1 MVTEIFIDKANLVLQ
16 AAANHPYLAV
26 LVYLAGMAISRVWH
40 SARFAG
46 CWYQLTGGLL
56 GRMLVDVASV
66 FAWPMKLII
75 AYMALFWRM
84 PPGPPPPEVD
94 QPKDLATEDARVVKE
109 VTDAD
114 AQLQQHSV
122 ENAALIEEITKL
134 KERAN
139 LKEAQTE
146 QHSAENARL
155 TEEVASLQMKLRN
168 YEKTVR
174 LMTSFKTKV
183 ASVPQSRLLRPGN
196 YKSIPKANQ
205 YGIYHVSEGKVLQ
218 PPDDAAKKQLSLSKI
233 VTVAD
238 TTPVIA
244 PPVISNNAPVN
255 IAPFLSYSSI
265 LIVADTAPI
274 IATPVLSCTG
284 IFTVTDDAPVNVAP
298 RLSFTNVFT
307 VTDNAPTNVVAIP
320 SPTRVLPFTDNAP
333 IATIEPA
340 IPASGVVSIDE
351 NSARK
356 DELNDNVHEEAQDEG
371 ETEKEE
377 NQVTKSD
384 EKNEVEKEQEHED
397 ENKTDGEDERDQ
409 DAKKDDDGD
418 DDDKDD
424 HHDLGGGGAIL
435 MLPDHSLSA
444 SSIPAPPE
452 QPTAPDTN
460 VLEQVHTPSTELPVP
475 ALPTLALKSP
485 ATHKRRL
492 SDPEEPQ
499 RSGHGPASRPI
510 PTESSIL
517 PSISSSATVAS
528 ALVTAQLP
536 TFGNEPGSSA
546 TIAPNAQVDDN
557 EAMEVVE
564 TQPGDKTEGSEK
576 DNGYLMDGVVGEP
589 TVTVERAAET
599 HDGSMDGVIQQAPPV
614 AIVGINNVHGDAM
627 EVIEVETNQDARN
640 MMEGVTQFETTTRED
655 QEMADDIGSTQ
666 GFNMH
671 QYTDRDMHDNFSSVT
686 PAVEIVDTDMQNDP
700 FFTYTPRQPATQ
712 VAIDREIEMDI
723 LEDLR
728 PELPATPGEFGPIDE
743 IFDET
748 LVEAGPS
755 SPPLILSPTIPDEFY
770 AHPPPMPLRVPSPDP
785 LDDLYSLPPSTP
797 PRSPS
802 PGLLDDIYSPPPPS
816 PRRSALPSPPVAPV
830 HEQNNQTQT
839 PTGTESVAEP
849 ADRVSEETTKKHEQ
863 TRTGTRTEA
872 STRPR
877 ATQQHSY
884 TLTLP
889 LQTSASRHSPITP
902 MTPTPNPQSAAGGS
916 SSVSPRRII
925 RKGPRPDPL
934 RPLRTTKPS
943 SQTQKSKD
951 TGCAKLGPD
960 GRVFRSPAA
969 RTPEDPKTPTSV
981 KVLAPKRNG
990 SAADPKEAS
999 PDAPRISIFSISD
1012 PMPAPASTPRQPSQ
1026 ATSCSSNRAQAKE
1039 KRNQE
1044 EAVQTGDTPVPS
1056 WFSQHRQIL
1065 LLPRSNRAHRSAE
1078 DIAAHQQSMYTTR
1091 RELEQ
1096 EVEASESQEANGG
1109 EDGHRDRIVRVVERA
1124 EQNQS
1129 ESVFTY
1135 GGHATREERLAVLR
1149 LLIDILRRRNQDT
1162 GAARKFRSW
1171 GGEKRL
1177 KLLSKERW
1185 QDLPGAPE
1193 DQKTFLT
1200 REQVNDLL
1208 GRWMRYLLEGLVQQ
1222 GIVYTDEMEGILREW
1237 MRMVEEERR
1246 SQRQ

>member
-1 MVTEIFIDKANLVLQ
+1 MATEVFIDKANLVLQ
-16 AAANHPYLAV
+16 TAANHPFLAV
-26 LVYLAGMAISRVWH
+26 LVYLASMAISRVWH
-40 SARFAG
+40 SARFAE

-66 FAWPMKLII
+66 VAWPLKLII

-84 PPGPPPPEVD
+84 LISFGYEMPTDSAQCQPPGPPPPEVD
-94 QPKDLATEDARVVKE
+94 QPRDLATEDARLVKE

-134 KERAN
+134 KERDN

-155 TEEVASLQMKLRN
+155 TEEVASLKEKLRK
-168 YEKTVR
+168 YEKTER
-174 LMTSFKTKV
+174 SIASFQTKV
-183 ASVPQSRLLRPGN
+183 AKVPEPRLIRRLN
-196 YKSIPKANQ
+196 YNMIPKNRQ
-205 YGIYHVSEGKVLQ
+205 YGIFHVSEGRVLQ
-218 PPDDAAKKQLSLSKI
+218 PPNEATKKQLSLSKI
-233 VTVAD
+233 LTVVD
-238 TTPVIA
+238 TTPIIA
-244 PPVISNNAPVN
+244 APIVSDNAPAN
-255 IAPFLSYSSI
+255 IAPVRSYSSI

-284 IFTVTDDAPVNVAP
+284 ILTVTDDAPVNVAP
-298 RLSFTNVFT
+298 RLSLTNVFT
-307 VTDNAPTNVVAIP
+307 V
-320 SPTRVLPFTDNAP
+320 TDNAP

-340 IPASGVVSIDE
+340 IPASDVVPIDE
-351 NSARK
+351 DSARE
-356 DELNDNVHEEAQDEG
+356 DELNDNVHEEAQNEVK
-371 ETEKEE
+371 TEKEE

-384 EKNEVEKEQEHED
+384 KNHEVERQQEHED
-397 ENKTDGEDERDQ
+397 EDKTNDEDERDQ

-418 DDDKDD
+418 DDDDKDD
-424 HHDLGGGGAIL
+424 DHDLGGGGAVL
-435 MLPDHSLSA
+435 MLPDHPLSA

-452 QPTAPDTN
+452 QPAIPGTN
-460 VLEQVHTPSTELPVP
+460 VFEQVHTPSTELPVP
-475 ALPTLALKSP
+475 ALPTLALRSP

-510 PTESSIL
+510 PTESSTL
-517 PSISSSATVAS
+517 PSVSSSATVAS

-536 TFGNEPGSSA
+536 AFGNAPGSSA
-546 TIAPNAQVDDN
+546 TIAPNAQIDDN

-564 TQPGDKTEGSEK
+564 TQPSDKTEGLEK
-576 DNGYLMDGVVGEP
+576 DSGYLMDGVVGEP
-589 TVTVERAAET
+589 TVAVERVAET

-614 AIVGINNVHGDAM
+614 ATVGINNVHGDAM

-640 MMEGVTQFETTTRED
+640 MMEGVTQFETTTRDD

-666 GFNMH
+666 DFNMH
-671 QYTDRDMHDNFSSVT
+671 QYTDRDMHDNFSGVT
-686 PAVEIVDTDMQNDP
+686 PAVEIVDTDMQNDAL
-700 FFTYTPRQPATQ
+700 FAYTPRQPATQ
-712 VAIDREIEMDI
+712 VAIDREIEMDV

-743 IFDET
+743 IFDQT
-748 LVEAGPS
+748 FVEAGPS
-755 SPPLILSPTIPDEFY
+755 STPLILSPTIPDEFY

-802 PGLLDDIYSPPPPS
+802 PDLLDDIYSPPPPP
-816 PRRSALPSPPVAPV
+816 PRRSALPSAPVAPV
-830 HEQNNQTQT
+830 HEQDSQTQE
-839 PTGTESVAEP
+839 TGTESVAGP
-849 ADRVSEETTKKHEQ
+849 ADPVSEETAERHEQ
-863 TRTGTRTEA
+863 TRTGTTTEA
-872 STRPR
+872 STGPR
-877 ATQQHSY
+877 VAQQHSY

-889 LQTSASRHSPITP
+889 LQPSASRPSPDTP
-902 MTPTPNPQSAAGGS
+902 MTPTPNPQSAAGGP
-916 SSVSPRRII
+916 SSVPPRRII
-925 RKGPRPDPL
+925 RKAPRPDPL

-943 SQTQKSKD
+943 AQTQKSKD
-951 TGCAKLGPD
+951 TSCAKLGPD
-960 GRVFRSPAA
+960 GRVIRSPAA
-969 RTPEDPKTPTSV
+969 RPPEAPKTPTSV

-990 SAADPKEAS
+990 SAADPNDAP
-999 PDAPRISIFSISD
+999 PDAPRIAIFSISD
-1012 PMPAPASTPRQPSQ
+1012 PLPAPASDPQQPSQ
-1026 ATSCSSNRAQAKE
+1026 ATGRSSNRAQAKE

-1044 EAVQTGDTPVPS
+1044 QAVQTGDTPTPT
-1056 WFSQHRQIL
+1056 WFSQTRQIL
-1065 LLPRSNRAHRSAE
+1065 PLPRSNRANRSAE
-1078 DIAAHQQSMYTTR
+1078 DIADHQQRVYEAR

-1096 EVEASESQEANGG
+1096 ELAASESQEAAGG
-1109 EDGHRDRIVRVVERA
+1109 EDGHRDRIVRVGERA

-1129 ESVFTY
+1129 DSVFTY
-1135 GGHATREERLAVLR
+1135 GGAATRDERLGVLC
-1149 LLIDILRRRNQDT
+1149 LLFDILGRRSQDT
-1162 GAARKFRSW
+1162 GTARKFKRW
-1171 GGEKRL
+1171 GGQRRL

-1222 GIVYTDEMEGILREW
+1222 DIVYADEMEGVLREW

-1246 SQRQ
+1246 SQPQ

>member
-16 AAANHPYLAV
+16 AAANYTSLAV

-40 SARFAG
+40 SARFAK

-66 FAWPMKLII
+66 VAWPMKLII

-94 QPKDLATEDARVVKE
+94 QPKDLATEDARLVKE
-109 VTDAD
+109 ITDAD
-114 AQLQQHSV
+114 AQLQQQSV

-146 QHSAENARL
+146 QRSAENARL
-155 TEEVASLQMKLRN
+155 TEEVASLKEKLRN
-168 YEKTVR
+168 HEKTAR
-174 LMTSFKTKV
+174 LIASFKTKV
-183 ASVPQSRLLRPGN
+183 ASVPQPRFLRPHN
-196 YKSIPKANQ
+196 YNIIPKSCQ

-218 PPDDAAKKQLSLSKI
+218 APDDAAKKQLSLSKI
-233 VTVAD
+233 LNVAD

-244 PPVISNNAPVN
+244 PPIVSNNAPVN
-255 IAPFLSYSSI
+255 IAPVLSYSSI

-284 IFTVTDDAPVNVAP
+284 ILTVTDDAPVNVAH
-298 RLSFTNVFT
+298 RLSLTNVFT
-307 VTDNAPTNVVAIP
+307 VTDNAP
-320 SPTRVLPFTDNAP
+320 
-333 IATIEPA
+333 IATIESA
-340 IPASGVVSIDE
+340 IPASDVVSIDE
-351 NSARK
+351 DSARE
-356 DELNDNVHEEAQDEG
+356 DESNDNVHEEAQDEV

-377 NQVTKSD
+377 NQATKSD
-384 EKNEVEKEQEHED
+384 KKNEVEKEQEHED
-397 ENKTDGEDERDQ
+397 EDKTDDEDERDQ
-409 DAKKDDDGD
+409 DAKKEDDGD

-424 HHDLGGGGAIL
+424 DHDLGGGGAVL
-435 MLPDHSLSA
+435 MLPHSPL
-444 SSIPAPPE
+444 PAISTPTPSEQHTPPG
-452 QPTAPDTN
+452 TN
-460 VLEQVHTPSTELPVP
+460 VFVQVHTPSTELPVP
-475 ALPTLALKSP
+475 NLPTLALRSP

-510 PTESSIL
+510 PTESSTL
-517 PSISSSATVAS
+517 PPISSSATVAS
-528 ALVTAQLP
+528 ALITAQLP
-536 TFGNEPGSSA
+536 AFGNAPGSSA

-564 TQPGDKTEGSEK
+564 TSPSDKTEGSEK

-589 TVTVERAAET
+589 TVAVERVAET

-614 AIVGINNVHGDAM
+614 ATVGINNVHGDAM
-627 EVIEVETNQDARN
+627 EVIEVETNQNARN
-640 MMEGVTQFETTTRED
+640 MMEGVTQFETTTRDD
-655 QEMADDIGSTQ
+655 QEMADDIGSAQ
-666 GFNMH
+666 DSNMH

-686 PAVEIVDTDMQNDP
+686 PSVEIVDTDMQNDP

-728 PELPATPGEFGPIDE
+728 PELPATPGEFGPDE

-755 SPPLILSPTIPDEFY
+755 SPPLIL
-770 AHPPPMPLRVPSPDP
+770 
-785 LDDLYSLPPSTP
+785 
-797 PRSPS
+797 
-802 PGLLDDIYSPPPPS
+802 
-816 PRRSALPSPPVAPV
+816 SALPSPPVAPV

-839 PTGTESVAEP
+839 PTVTE
-849 ADRVSEETTKKHEQ
+849 
-863 TRTGTRTEA
+863 
-872 STRPR
+872 
-877 ATQQHSY
+877 
-884 TLTLP
+884 
-889 LQTSASRHSPITP
+889 
-902 MTPTPNPQSAAGGS
+902 
-916 SSVSPRRII
+916 
-925 RKGPRPDPL
+925 
-934 RPLRTTKPS
+934 
-943 SQTQKSKD
+943 
-951 TGCAKLGPD
+951 
-960 GRVFRSPAA
+960 
-969 RTPEDPKTPTSV
+969 
-981 KVLAPKRNG
+981 
-990 SAADPKEAS
+990 
-999 PDAPRISIFSISD
+999 
-1012 PMPAPASTPRQPSQ
+1012 
-1026 ATSCSSNRAQAKE
+1026 AQAKE

-1044 EAVQTGDTPVPS
+1044 EAVQTGDTPVPG

-1065 LLPRSNRAHRSAE
+1065 PLPRSNRANRSEE
-1078 DIAAHQQSMYTTR
+1078 DIANHQRSVYTAR

-1096 EVEASESQEANGG
+1096 EVEASESQEAVGG

-1135 GGHATREERLAVLR
+1135 GGGATTEERLAVLR
-1149 LLIDILRRRNQDT
+1149 LLFDILVRRDQDT
-1162 GAARKFRSW
+1162 GTARKFKRW
-1171 GGEKRL
+1171 GGQRRL

-1208 GRWMRYLLEGLVQQ
+1208 GRWM
-1222 GIVYTDEMEGILREW
+1222 
-1237 MRMVEEERR
+1237 
-1246 SQRQ
+1246 

>member
-26 LVYLAGMAISRVWH
+26 LVYLASMAISRVWH
-40 SARFAG
+40 SARFAE

-66 FAWPMKLII
+66 VAWPMKLII
-75 AYMALFWRM
+75 AYIALFWRIPGLLDPGLVPSSTDSPSKGARRTRAQLFVR

-94 QPKDLATEDARVVKE
+94 QPKDLATEDARLVKE

-155 TEEVASLQMKLRN
+155 TEEVASLQEKLRN

-174 LMTSFKTKV
+174 LMASFKTKV
-183 ASVPQSRLLRPGN
+183 ASVPQLRLLRPGN

-255 IAPFLSYSSI
+255 IAP
-265 LIVADTAPI
+265 
-274 IATPVLSCTG
+274 VLS
-284 IFTVTDDAPVNVAP
+284 
-298 RLSFTNVFT
+298 
-307 VTDNAPTNVVAIP
+307 
-320 SPTRVLPFTDNAP
+320 VLPVTDNAP
-333 IATIEPA
+333 IATIEPT

-351 NSARK
+351 DSARK
-356 DELNDNVHEEAQDEG
+356 DELNDHVHEEAQDEG

-424 HHDLGGGGAIL
+424 HHDLGGGGAVL

-444 SSIPAPPE
+444 SSIPAPQE
-452 QPTAPDTN
+452 QPTTPDTN

-510 PTESSIL
+510 PTEFSTL

-536 TFGNEPGSSA
+536 TFGNAPGSSA
-546 TIAPNAQVDDN
+546 TIAPNAQVNDN

-564 TQPGDKTEGSEK
+564 TQPSDKTEGSEK

-589 TVTVERAAET
+589 TVAVERVAET

-640 MMEGVTQFETTTRED
+640 MMEGVTRFETTTRED
-655 QEMADDIGSTQ
+655 LEMADDIGSAQ
-666 GFNMH
+666 DFNMH

-700 FFTYTPRQPATQ
+700 FFAYPPRQPATQ

-748 LVEAGPS
+748 L
-755 SPPLILSPTIPDEFY
+755 
-770 AHPPPMPLRVPSPDP
+770 
-785 LDDLYSLPPSTP
+785 
-797 PRSPS
+797 
-802 PGLLDDIYSPPPPS
+802 
-816 PRRSALPSPPVAPV
+816 
-830 HEQNNQTQT
+830 
-839 PTGTESVAEP
+839 
-849 ADRVSEETTKKHEQ
+849 
-863 TRTGTRTEA
+863 
-872 STRPR
+872 
-877 ATQQHSY
+877 
-884 TLTLP
+884 
-889 LQTSASRHSPITP
+889 
-902 MTPTPNPQSAAGGS
+902 
-916 SSVSPRRII
+916 
-925 RKGPRPDPL
+925 
-934 RPLRTTKPS
+934 
-943 SQTQKSKD
+943 
-951 TGCAKLGPD
+951 
-960 GRVFRSPAA
+960 
-969 RTPEDPKTPTSV
+969 
-981 KVLAPKRNG
+981 
-990 SAADPKEAS
+990 
-999 PDAPRISIFSISD
+999 
-1012 PMPAPASTPRQPSQ
+1012 
-1026 ATSCSSNRAQAKE
+1026 AKE

-1065 LLPRSNRAHRSAE
+1065 PLPRSNRAHRSAE
-1078 DIAAHQQSMYTTR
+1078 DIAAHQQSVYTTR

-1149 LLIDILRRRNQDT
+1149 LLIDILRGQNQDT

-1171 GGEKRL
+1171 GGERRL

-1222 GIVYTDEMEGILREW
+1222 GIVYADEMEGILREW

>member
-16 AAANHPYLAV
+16 AAANHTSLAV

-40 SARFAG
+40 SDRFAK

-66 FAWPMKLII
+66 VAWPMKLII

-84 PPGPPPPEVD
+84 LISFGYEIPTDSAQPPGPPPPEVD
-94 QPKDLATEDARVVKE
+94 QPKDLATEDARLVKE
-109 VTDAD
+109 ITDAD
-114 AQLQQHSV
+114 AQLQQQSV
-122 ENAALIEEITKL
+122 
-134 KERAN
+134 
-139 LKEAQTE
+139 
-146 QHSAENARL
+146 ENARL
-155 TEEVASLQMKLRN
+155 TEEVASLKEKLRN
-168 YEKTVR
+168 HEKTAR
-174 LMTSFKTKV
+174 LIASFKTKV
-183 ASVPQSRLLRPGN
+183 ASVPQPRFLRPHN
-196 YKSIPKANQ
+196 YNIIPKSRQ

-218 PPDDAAKKQLSLSKI
+218 APDDAAKKQLSLSKI
-233 VTVAD
+233 LTVAD

-244 PPVISNNAPVN
+244 PPIVSNNAPVN
-255 IAPFLSYSSI
+255 IAPVLSYSSI

-284 IFTVTDDAPVNVAP
+284 ILTVTDDAPVNVAH
-298 RLSFTNVFT
+298 RLSLTNVFT
-307 VTDNAPTNVVAIP
+307 VTDNAP
-320 SPTRVLPFTDNAP
+320 
-333 IATIEPA
+333 IATIESA
-340 IPASGVVSIDE
+340 IPASDVVSIDE
-351 NSARK
+351 DSARE
-356 DELNDNVHEEAQDEG
+356 DESNDNVHEEAQDEV

-377 NQVTKSD
+377 NQATKSD
-384 EKNEVEKEQEHED
+384 KKNEVEKEQEHED
-397 ENKTDGEDERDQ
+397 EDKTDDEDERDQ
-409 DAKKDDDGD
+409 DAKKEDDGD

-424 HHDLGGGGAIL
+424 DHDLGGGGAVL
-435 MLPDHSLSA
+435 MLPHSPL
-444 SSIPAPPE
+444 PAISTPTPSEQHTPPG
-452 QPTAPDTN
+452 TN
-460 VLEQVHTPSTELPVP
+460 VFVQVHTPSTELPVP
-475 ALPTLALKSP
+475 NLPTLALRSP

-510 PTESSIL
+510 PTESSTL
-517 PSISSSATVAS
+517 PPISSSATVAS
-528 ALVTAQLP
+528 ALITAQLP
-536 TFGNEPGSSA
+536 AFGNAPGSSA

-564 TQPGDKTEGSEK
+564 TSPSDKTEGSEK

-589 TVTVERAAET
+589 TVAVERVAET

-614 AIVGINNVHGDAM
+614 ATVGINNVHGDAM
-627 EVIEVETNQDARN
+627 EVIEVETNQNARN
-640 MMEGVTQFETTTRED
+640 MMEGVTQFETTTRDD
-655 QEMADDIGSTQ
+655 QEMADDIGSAQ
-666 GFNMH
+666 DSNMH

-686 PAVEIVDTDMQNDP
+686 PSVEIVDTDMQNDP

-728 PELPATPGEFGPIDE
+728 PELPATPGEFGPDE

-755 SPPLILSPTIPDEFY
+755 SPPLILSPTFPDEFY

-802 PGLLDDIYSPPPPS
+802 PDLLDDIYSPPPPS

-839 PTGTESVAEP
+839 PTVTESVAEP
-849 ADRVSEETTKKHEQ
+849 ADPVSEQTTEQHEQ
-863 TRTGTRTEA
+863 TRTGTTTEA

-889 LQTSASRHSPITP
+889 LQPSASRNSPATP

-960 GRVFRSPAA
+960 GRVIRSPAA
-969 RTPEDPKTPTSV
+969 RPPEAPKTPTSV
-981 KVLAPKRNG
+981 KVLAPKRDG

-999 PDAPRISIFSISD
+999 RDAPRISIFSISD
-1012 PMPAPASTPRQPSQ
+1012 PMPAPASTPQQPSQ
-1026 ATSCSSNRAQAKE
+1026 ATRCSSNRAQAKE

-1044 EAVQTGDTPVPS
+1044 EAVQTGDTPVPG

-1065 LLPRSNRAHRSAE
+1065 PFPRSNRANRSEE
-1078 DIAAHQQSMYTTR
+1078 DIANHQRSVYTAR

-1096 EVEASESQEANGG
+1096 EVEASESQEAVGG

-1135 GGHATREERLAVLR
+1135 GGGATTEERLAVLR
-1149 LLIDILRRRNQDT
+1149 LLFDILGRRDQDT
-1162 GAARKFRSW
+1162 GTARKFKRW
-1171 GGEKRL
+1171 GGQRRL

-1208 GRWMRYLLEGLVQQ
+1208 GRWMRYLLEGLVQHD
-1222 GIVYTDEMEGILREW
+1222 IVYADEMEGILREW

>member
-16 AAANHPYLAV
+16 AAANHPYLAA
-26 LVYLAGMAISRVWH
+26 LVYLASMAISRVWH
-40 SARFAG
+40 SARFAE
-46 CWYQLTGGLL
+46 CW
-56 GRMLVDVASV
+56 
-66 FAWPMKLII
+66 
-75 AYMALFWRM
+75 

-155 TEEVASLQMKLRN
+155 TEEVASLKEKLQN
-168 YEKTVR
+168 HEKTER
-174 LMTSFKTKV
+174 LIASFKTKV
-183 ASVPQSRLLRPGN
+183 ASVPQLRRPHN
-196 YKSIPKANQ
+196 YNIIPKSRQ
-205 YGIYHVSEGKVLQ
+205 YGIYHVSEGRVFQ
-218 PPDDAAKKQLSLSKI
+218 PPSEATEKQLSLSKI
-233 VTVAD
+233 LTVAN
-238 TTPVIA
+238 TTPAIA
-244 PPVISNNAPVN
+244 
-255 IAPFLSYSSI
+255 L
-265 LIVADTAPI
+265 L
-274 IATPVLSCTG
+274 
-284 IFTVTDDAPVNVAP
+284 TV
-298 RLSFTNVFT
+298 
-307 VTDNAPTNVVAIP
+307 
-320 SPTRVLPFTDNAP
+320 TDNAP
-333 IATIEPA
+333 IATIESA
-340 IPASGVVSIDE
+340 IPASDVVSIDE
-351 NSARK
+351 DSARE
-356 DELNDNVHEEAQDEG
+356 DESNDNVHEEAQDEG

-424 HHDLGGGGAIL
+424 HHDLGGGGAVL
-435 MLPDHSLSA
+435 TLPDHSLSA

-452 QPTAPDTN
+452 QPTTPHTN
-460 VLEQVHTPSTELPVP
+460 VLEQVHTFSTELPVP
-475 ALPTLALKSP
+475 DLPTLALKSP

-510 PTESSIL
+510 PTESSTL

-536 TFGNEPGSSA
+536 TFGNAPGSSA
-546 TIAPNAQVDDN
+546 IIAPNAQVDDN

-564 TQPGDKTEGSEK
+564 TQPSDKTEGSEK

-589 TVTVERAAET
+589 TVAVERVAET
-599 HDGSMDGVIQQAPPV
+599 PDGSMDGVIQQAPPV
-614 AIVGINNVHGDAM
+614 AIVGINDVHGDAM

-640 MMEGVTQFETTTRED
+640 MMEGVTQFETTTRDD
-655 QEMADDIGSTQ
+655 QEMADAIGSAQ
-666 GFNMH
+666 DLNIH
-671 QYTDRDMHDNFSSVT
+671 QYADRDMHDNFSSVT

-700 FFTYTPRQPATQ
+700 FFTYTPHQPATQ

-743 IFDET
+743 IFEET

-770 AHPPPMPLRVPSPDP
+770 AHPPPMPLR
-785 LDDLYSLPPSTP
+785 
-797 PRSPS
+797 
-802 PGLLDDIYSPPPPS
+802 
-816 PRRSALPSPPVAPV
+816 
-830 HEQNNQTQT
+830 
-839 PTGTESVAEP
+839 
-849 ADRVSEETTKKHEQ
+849 
-863 TRTGTRTEA
+863 
-872 STRPR
+872 
-877 ATQQHSY
+877 
-884 TLTLP
+884 
-889 LQTSASRHSPITP
+889 
-902 MTPTPNPQSAAGGS
+902 
-916 SSVSPRRII
+916 
-925 RKGPRPDPL
+925 
-934 RPLRTTKPS
+934 
-943 SQTQKSKD
+943 KSKD

-960 GRVFRSPAA
+960 GRVIRSPAA
-969 RTPEDPKTPTSV
+969 RPPEAPKTPTSV
-981 KVLAPKRNG
+981 KVLAPKRVG

-999 PDAPRISIFSISD
+999 RDAPRISIFSISD
-1012 PMPAPASTPRQPSQ
+1012 PMPAPASDPQQPSQ
-1026 ATSCSSNRAQAKE
+1026 ATRCTSNRAQAKE

-1065 LLPRSNRAHRSAE
+1065 PLPRSNRANRSEE
-1078 DIAAHQQSMYTTR
+1078 DIANHQRSVHTAR

-1096 EVEASESQEANGG
+1096 EVEASQSQEAAGG

-1135 GGHATREERLAVLR
+1135 GGGATTDERLAVLR
-1149 LLIDILRRRNQDT
+1149 LLFDILGRRDQDT
-1162 GAARKFRSW
+1162 GTARKFKRW
-1171 GGEKRL
+1171 GGQKRL

-1208 GRWMRYLLEGLVQQ
+1208 GRWMR
-1222 GIVYTDEMEGILREW
+1222 
-1237 MRMVEEERR
+1237 
-1246 SQRQ
+1246 

>member
-16 AAANHPYLAV
+16 AAANHPFLAV
-26 LVYLAGMAISRVWH
+26 LVYLAGMAISQVWH
-40 SARFAG
+40 SARFAE

-56 GRMLVDVASV
+56 GRLLVDVASV
-66 FAWPMKLII
+66 VAWPMKLII
-75 AYMALFWRM
+75 AYMALLWRM
-84 PPGPPPPEVD
+84 LISFGYETPTDSAQCQFAKPGTSGPRPEVD
-94 QPKDLATEDARVVKE
+94 QPKDLATEDARLVKE

-146 QHSAENARL
+146 QHSTENARL
-155 TEEVASLQMKLRN
+155 TEEVASLKEKLRKC
-168 YEKTVR
+168 EKTAR
-174 LMTSFKTKV
+174 LIASYQTKV
-183 ASVPQSRLLRPGN
+183 ANVPQPRLLCPHN
-196 YKSIPKANQ
+196 YKIIPKSRQ
-205 YGIYHVSEGKVLQ
+205 YGIYHVSEGKILQ
-218 PPDDAAKKQLSLSKI
+218 PPSEATEKQLSLSKI
-233 VTVAD
+233 LTVAN
-238 TTPVIA
+238 TTPAIA
-244 PPVISNNAPVN
+244 PPIVSDNAPVN
-255 IAPFLSYSSI
+255 MTPVLSYSSI
-265 LIVADTAPI
+265 LIVVDTAPI
-274 IATPVLSCTG
+274 IAIPVLSRTG
-284 IFTVTDDAPVNVAP
+284 ILTVTDDAPVNVAP
-298 RLSFTNVFT
+298 RLSLTNVFT
-307 VTDNAPTNVVAIP
+307 ATDNAPTNVVAIP
-320 SPTRVLPFTDNAP
+320 SPARVWCL
-333 IATIEPA
+333 
-340 IPASGVVSIDE
+340 
-351 NSARK
+351 
-356 DELNDNVHEEAQDEG
+356 LNDNVHEEAQDEG

-418 DDDKDD
+418 DEDKDD
-424 HHDLGGGGAIL
+424 HHDLGGGGAVL

-452 QPTAPDTN
+452 QPTTPDTN
-460 VLEQVHTPSTELPVP
+460 VLE
-475 ALPTLALKSP
+475 
-485 ATHKRRL
+485 
-492 SDPEEPQ
+492 
-499 RSGHGPASRPI
+499 
-510 PTESSIL
+510 
-517 PSISSSATVAS
+517 
-528 ALVTAQLP
+528 
-536 TFGNEPGSSA
+536 
-546 TIAPNAQVDDN
+546 QVDDN

-564 TQPGDKTEGSEK
+564 TQPSDKTEGSEK

-589 TVTVERAAET
+589 TVAVERVAET

-640 MMEGVTQFETTTRED
+640 MMEGVTRFETTTRD
-655 QEMADDIGSTQ
+655 DLEMADDIGSAQ
-666 GFNMH
+666 DFNMH
-671 QYTDRDMHDNFSSVT
+671 QYTDRDMHDNFSGVT

-700 FFTYTPRQPATQ
+700 FFTYTPRQPVTQ
-712 VAIDREIEMDI
+712 VAIDREVEMDI
-723 LEDLR
+723 LEDLH

-755 SPPLILSPTIPDEFY
+755 SPPLILSPTILDEFY

-802 PGLLDDIYSPPPPS
+802 PDLLDDIYSPPPPS
-816 PRRSALPSPPVAPV
+816 PRRSALPSPPIAPV

-849 ADRVSEETTKKHEQ
+849 ADRVSEETTEQHEK
-863 TRTGTRTEA
+863 T
-872 STRPR
+872 
-877 ATQQHSY
+877 H
-884 TLTLP
+884 
-889 LQTSASRHSPITP
+889 
-902 MTPTPNPQSAAGGS
+902 
-916 SSVSPRRII
+916 
-925 RKGPRPDPL
+925 PL

-960 GRVFRSPAA
+960 GWVIHSPAA
-969 RTPEDPKTPTSV
+969 RPPEDPKTPTSV

-999 PDAPRISIFSISD
+999 RDAPRISIFSISD
-1012 PMPAPASTPRQPSQ
+1012 PMPAPASTPQQPSQ
-1026 ATSCSSNRAQAKE
+1026 ATRCSSNRAQAKE
-1039 KRNQE
+1039 KRTQE
-1044 EAVQTGDTPVPS
+1044 EAVQTGDTPTPI
-1056 WFSQHRQIL
+1056 WFAKHRQIL
-1065 LLPRSNRAHRSAE
+1065 PLPRSKRANRSEE
-1078 DIAAHQQSMYTTR
+1078 DIANHQQSVYTAR

-1096 EVEASESQEANGG
+1096 EIEASESQEAAGG

-1149 LLIDILRRRNQDT
+1149 LLIDILRRQNQDT

-1171 GGEKRL
+1171 GGERRL

-1200 REQVNDLL
+1200 RQQVNDLL

-1222 GIVYTDEMEGILREW
+1222 GIVYADEMEGILREW

>member
-16 AAANHPYLAV
+16 AAANHPFLAV

-40 SARFAG
+40 SARFAE

-56 GRMLVDVASV
+56 AVR
-66 FAWPMKLII
+66 
-75 AYMALFWRM
+75 

-94 QPKDLATEDARVVKE
+94 QPKDLATEDARLVKE

-146 QHSAENARL
+146 QHSTENARL
-155 TEEVASLQMKLRN
+155 TEEVASLKEKLRKC
-168 YEKTVR
+168 EKTAR
-174 LMTSFKTKV
+174 LIASFQTKV
-183 ASVPQSRLLRPGN
+183 ANVPQPRLLRPHN
-196 YKSIPKANQ
+196 YKIIPKSRQ
-205 YGIYHVSEGKVLQ
+205 YGIYHVSEGKILQ
-218 PPDDAAKKQLSLSKI
+218 PPSEATEKQLSLSKI
-233 VTVAD
+233 LTVAN
-238 TTPVIA
+238 TTPAIA
-244 PPVISNNAPVN
+244 PPIVSDNAPVN
-255 IAPFLSYSSI
+255 ITPVLSYSSI

-274 IATPVLSCTG
+274 IATPVLSRTG
-284 IFTVTDDAPVNVAP
+284 ILTVTDDAPVNVAP
-298 RLSFTNVFT
+298 RLSLTNVFT

-320 SPTRVLPFTDNAP
+320 SPARVLPVTDNAP

-340 IPASGVVSIDE
+340 IPASGMVSIDE
-351 NSARK
+351 DSARK

-424 HHDLGGGGAIL
+424 HHDLGGGGAVL

-452 QPTAPDTN
+452 QPTTPDTN

-510 PTESSIL
+510 PTESSTL

-536 TFGNEPGSSA
+536 TFGNAPGSSD
-546 TIAPNAQVDDN
+546 TTAPNAQVDDN

-564 TQPGDKTEGSEK
+564 TQPSDKTEGSEK

-589 TVTVERAAET
+589 TVA
-599 HDGSMDGVIQQAPPV
+599 QAPPV
-614 AIVGINNVHGDAM
+614 AIVGISNVHGDAM

-640 MMEGVTQFETTTRED
+640 MMEGVTRFGTTTRDDLEI
-655 QEMADDIGSTQ
+655 ADDIGSAQ
-666 GFNMH
+666 DFNMH

-712 VAIDREIEMDI
+712 VAIDREVEMDI

-743 IFDET
+743 ISDET
-748 LVEAGPS
+748 L
-755 SPPLILSPTIPDEFY
+755 
-770 AHPPPMPLRVPSPDP
+770 
-785 LDDLYSLPPSTP
+785 
-797 PRSPS
+797 
-802 PGLLDDIYSPPPPS
+802 
-816 PRRSALPSPPVAPV
+816 
-830 HEQNNQTQT
+830 
-839 PTGTESVAEP
+839 
-849 ADRVSEETTKKHEQ
+849 
-863 TRTGTRTEA
+863 
-872 STRPR
+872 
-877 ATQQHSY
+877 
-884 TLTLP
+884 
-889 LQTSASRHSPITP
+889 
-902 MTPTPNPQSAAGGS
+902 
-916 SSVSPRRII
+916 
-925 RKGPRPDPL
+925 
-934 RPLRTTKPS
+934 
-943 SQTQKSKD
+943 TQKSKD

-960 GRVFRSPAA
+960 GRVIHSPAA
-969 RTPEDPKTPTSV
+969 RPPEDPKTPTSV

-999 PDAPRISIFSISD
+999 QDAPRISIFSISD
-1012 PMPAPASTPRQPSQ
+1012 PMPAPASTPQQPSQ
-1026 ATSCSSNRAQAKE
+1026 ATRCSSKRAQAKE
-1039 KRNQE
+1039 KRTQE
-1044 EAVQTGDTPVPS
+1044 EAVQTGDAPTPI
-1056 WFSQHRQIL
+1056 WFAKHRQIL
-1065 LLPRSNRAHRSAE
+1065 PLPRSNRANRSEE
-1078 DIAAHQQSMYTTR
+1078 DIANHQQSVYTAR

-1096 EVEASESQEANGG
+1096 EIEASESQEAAGG

-1149 LLIDILRRRNQDT
+1149 LLIDTLRRQNQDT

-1171 GGEKRL
+1171 GERRL

-1200 REQVNDLL
+1200 RQQVNDLL

-1222 GIVYTDEMEGILREW
+1222 GIVYADEMEGILREW

>member
-40 SARFAG
+40 SARFAE

-94 QPKDLATEDARVVKE
+94 QPKDLATEDARLVKE

-114 AQLQQHSV
+114 TQLQQHSV

-155 TEEVASLQMKLRN
+155 TEEVASLQEKLRN
-168 YEKTVR
+168 YEKTV
-174 LMTSFKTKV
+174 
-183 ASVPQSRLLRPGN
+183 
-196 YKSIPKANQ
+196 
-205 YGIYHVSEGKVLQ
+205 
-218 PPDDAAKKQLSLSKI
+218 
-233 VTVAD
+233 
-238 TTPVIA
+238 
-244 PPVISNNAPVN
+244 
-255 IAPFLSYSSI
+255 
-265 LIVADTAPI
+265 
-274 IATPVLSCTG
+274 
-284 IFTVTDDAPVNVAP
+284 
-298 RLSFTNVFT
+298 
-307 VTDNAPTNVVAIP
+307 
-320 SPTRVLPFTDNAP
+320 RVLPFTDNAP

-452 QPTAPDTN
+452 QPTTPDTN

-589 TVTVERAAET
+589 TVTVERVAET

-655 QEMADDIGSTQ
+655 QEMADDIRSTQ

-671 QYTDRDMHDNFSSVT
+671 QYTDRDMHDNFSSIT

-755 SPPLILSPTIPDEFY
+755 SPPLILS
-770 AHPPPMPLRVPSPDP
+770 
-785 LDDLYSLPPSTP
+785 
-797 PRSPS
+797 
-802 PGLLDDIYSPPPPS
+802 
-816 PRRSALPSPPVAPV
+816 ALPSPPVAPV
-830 HEQNNQTQT
+830 HEQNNQKQT
-839 PTGTESVAEP
+839 PTGTES
-849 ADRVSEETTKKHEQ
+849 
-863 TRTGTRTEA
+863 
-872 STRPR
+872 
-877 ATQQHSY
+877 
-884 TLTLP
+884 
-889 LQTSASRHSPITP
+889 
-902 MTPTPNPQSAAGGS
+902 
-916 SSVSPRRII
+916 
-925 RKGPRPDPL
+925 
-934 RPLRTTKPS
+934 
-943 SQTQKSKD
+943 
-951 TGCAKLGPD
+951 
-960 GRVFRSPAA
+960 
-969 RTPEDPKTPTSV
+969 
-981 KVLAPKRNG
+981 
-990 SAADPKEAS
+990 
-999 PDAPRISIFSISD
+999 
-1012 PMPAPASTPRQPSQ
+1012 
-1026 ATSCSSNRAQAKE
+1026 
-1039 KRNQE
+1039 
-1044 EAVQTGDTPVPS
+1044 
-1056 WFSQHRQIL
+1056 
-1065 LLPRSNRAHRSAE
+1065 AE
-1078 DIAAHQQSMYTTR
+1078 DIATHQQSVYTTR

-1096 EVEASESQEANGG
+1096 EVEASEIQETTGG

-1149 LLIDILRRRNQDT
+1149 LLIDILRGQNQDT

-1171 GGEKRL
+1171 GGERRL
-1177 KLLSKERW
+1177 KLLSKEMW
-1185 QDLPGAPE
+1185 QELPGAPE

-1222 GIVYTDEMEGILREW
+1222 GIVYADEMEGILREW

>member
-1 MVTEIFIDKANLVLQ
+1 MVTEIFIDKADLVLQ

-26 LVYLAGMAISRVWH
+26 LVYLASMAISRVWH
-40 SARFAG
+40 SARFAE

-66 FAWPMKLII
+66 VAWPMKLII

-94 QPKDLATEDARVVKE
+94 QPKDLATEDARLVKE

-114 AQLQQHSV
+114 AQLQQQSV

-139 LKEAQTE
+139 LMEAQTE

-155 TEEVASLQMKLRN
+155 TEEVASLQEKLRN

-174 LMTSFKTKV
+174 LMASFKTKV
-183 ASVPQSRLLRPGN
+183 ASVPQPRLLRPGN

-218 PPDDAAKKQLSLSKI
+218 PPNEATEKQLSLSKVI
-233 VTVAD
+233 TVAD

-244 PPVISNNAPVN
+244 PPVVSDKAMVN
-255 IAPFLSYSSI
+255 IAPVLSYSSI

-284 IFTVTDDAPVNVAP
+284 IFTATDDAPVNIAP
-298 RLSFTNVFT
+298 RLSLTNVFT

-320 SPTRVLPFTDNAP
+320 SPTRVLPVTDNAP
-333 IATIEPA
+333 IATIEPT

-351 NSARK
+351 DSARK
-356 DELNDNVHEEAQDEG
+356 DELNGNVHEEAQDEG

-384 EKNEVEKEQEHED
+384 AKNEVEKEQEHED

-424 HHDLGGGGAIL
+424 HHDLGGGGAVL

-452 QPTAPDTN
+452 QPTTPDTN
-460 VLEQVHTPSTELPVP
+460 VLEQVHTPSAELPVP

-510 PTESSIL
+510 PTQSSTL

-536 TFGNEPGSSA
+536 TFGNAPGSSA
-546 TIAPNAQVDDN
+546 TIAPNAQVNDN

-564 TQPGDKTEGSEK
+564 TQPSDKTEGSEK

-589 TVTVERAAET
+589 TAAVERVAET

-640 MMEGVTQFETTTRED
+640 MMEGVTQFETTTRDD
-655 QEMADDIGSTQ
+655 QEMADDIGSAQ
-666 GFNMH
+666 DFNMH

-728 PELPATPGEFGPIDE
+728 PELPASPGEFGPIDE
-743 IFDET
+743 IFEET

-755 SPPLILSPTIPDEFY
+755 SPPLILS
-770 AHPPPMPLRVPSPDP
+770 
-785 LDDLYSLPPSTP
+785 
-797 PRSPS
+797 
-802 PGLLDDIYSPPPPS
+802 
-816 PRRSALPSPPVAPV
+816 ALPSPPIAPV

-839 PTGTESVAEP
+839 PTGTE
-849 ADRVSEETTKKHEQ
+849 
-863 TRTGTRTEA
+863 
-872 STRPR
+872 
-877 ATQQHSY
+877 
-884 TLTLP
+884 
-889 LQTSASRHSPITP
+889 
-902 MTPTPNPQSAAGGS
+902 
-916 SSVSPRRII
+916 
-925 RKGPRPDPL
+925 
-934 RPLRTTKPS
+934 
-943 SQTQKSKD
+943 
-951 TGCAKLGPD
+951 
-960 GRVFRSPAA
+960 
-969 RTPEDPKTPTSV
+969 
-981 KVLAPKRNG
+981 
-990 SAADPKEAS
+990 
-999 PDAPRISIFSISD
+999 
-1012 PMPAPASTPRQPSQ
+1012 
-1026 ATSCSSNRAQAKE
+1026 AQAKE

-1065 LLPRSNRAHRSAE
+1065 PLPRSNRANRSAE
-1078 DIAAHQQSMYTTR
+1078 DIATHQQSVYTTR

-1096 EVEASESQEANGG
+1096 EVEASESQEATGG

-1149 LLIDILRRRNQDT
+1149 LLIDILRGQNQDT

-1171 GGEKRL
+1171 GGERRL

-1185 QDLPGAPE
+1185 QELPGAPE

-1222 GIVYTDEMEGILREW
+1222 GIVYADEMEGILREW
-1237 MRMVEEERR
+1237 MRMAEEGRR

>member
-16 AAANHPYLAV
+16 AAANHPFLAV
-26 LVYLAGMAISRVWH
+26 LVYLAGMAISPFWH
-40 SARFAG
+40 SARFAE

-56 GRMLVDVASV
+56 GRILVDVASV
-66 FAWPMKLII
+66 VAWPMKLII
-75 AYMALFWRM
+75 AYKALFWRM

-94 QPKDLATEDARVVKE
+94 QPKDLATEDARLVKE

-155 TEEVASLQMKLRN
+155 TEEVASLKEKLRKC
-168 YEKTVR
+168 EKTVR
-174 LMTSFKTKV
+174 LITSFKTKV
-183 ASVPQSRLLRPGN
+183 ASVPELRLLRHHN
-196 YKSIPKANQ
+196 YHIIPKAEQ
-205 YGIYHVSEGKVLQ
+205 FGIFHVSEGKVLQ
-218 PPDDAAKKQLSLSKI
+218 PPNEATTKQLSLSKVI
-233 VTVAD
+233 TVAD

-244 PPVISNNAPVN
+244 TPVVSDKATVN
-255 IAPFLSYSSI
+255 IAPVLSYSSI

-284 IFTVTDDAPVNVAP
+284 ILTVTDDAPVNVAP
-298 RLSFTNVFT
+298 LLSLTNVFT

-320 SPTRVLPFTDNAP
+320 SPARVLPVTDNAP

-351 NSARK
+351 DSARK

-384 EKNEVEKEQEHED
+384 EKNEVEKEQEYED

-424 HHDLGGGGAIL
+424 HHDLGGGGAVL

-444 SSIPAPPE
+444 SSTPAPPE
-452 QPTAPDTN
+452 QPTTPDTN
-460 VLEQVHTPSTELPVP
+460 VLEQVHTPLTELPVP

-499 RSGHGPASRPI
+499 RSGHGPASCPI
-510 PTESSIL
+510 PTESSTL

-536 TFGNEPGSSA
+536 TSGNAPGSSA

-564 TQPGDKTEGSEK
+564 TQPSDKTEGSEK

-589 TVTVERAAET
+589 TVAVERVAET

-640 MMEGVTQFETTTRED
+640 MIEGVTRFETTTRD
-655 QEMADDIGSTQ
+655 DLEMADDIGSAQ
-666 GFNMH
+666 DFNMH
-671 QYTDRDMHDNFSSVT
+671 QYADRDMHDNFSSVT

-700 FFTYTPRQPATQ
+700 FFAYTPRQPATQ

-770 AHPPPMPLRVPSPDP
+770 AHPPPMPLRVSSPDP

-802 PGLLDDIYSPPPPS
+802 PDLLDDIYSPPPPS

-830 HEQNNQTQT
+830 HEQNNQTQI

-849 ADRVSEETTKKHEQ
+849 ADR
-863 TRTGTRTEA
+863 
-872 STRPR
+872 
-877 ATQQHSY
+877 
-884 TLTLP
+884 
-889 LQTSASRHSPITP
+889 
-902 MTPTPNPQSAAGGS
+902 
-916 SSVSPRRII
+916 
-925 RKGPRPDPL
+925 
-934 RPLRTTKPS
+934 
-943 SQTQKSKD
+943 
-951 TGCAKLGPD
+951 
-960 GRVFRSPAA
+960 
-969 RTPEDPKTPTSV
+969 
-981 KVLAPKRNG
+981 
-990 SAADPKEAS
+990 
-999 PDAPRISIFSISD
+999 
-1012 PMPAPASTPRQPSQ
+1012 
-1026 ATSCSSNRAQAKE
+1026 AKE
-1039 KRNQE
+1039 KRTQE
-1044 EAVQTGDTPVPS
+1044 DAVQTGDTPVSS

-1065 LLPRSNRAHRSAE
+1065 PLPRSNRANRSEE
-1078 DIAAHQQSMYTTR
+1078 DIANHQRSVYTAR

-1096 EVEASESQEANGG
+1096 EVEASEREEAAGG

-1149 LLIDILRRRNQDT
+1149 LLTDILGRRNQDA
-1162 GAARKFRSW
+1162 GAAKKFRSW
-1171 GGEKRL
+1171 GGERRL

-1200 REQVNDLL
+1200 RQQVNDLL

-1222 GIVYTDEMEGILREW
+1222 GIVYADEMEGILREW

>member
-1 MVTEIFIDKANLVLQ
+1 MVTEIFIDKVNLVLQ
-16 AAANHPYLAV
+16 AAANHPFLAV

-40 SARFAG
+40 SARFAE

-66 FAWPMKLII
+66 VAWPMKLII

-84 PPGPPPPEVD
+84 LISFGYETPTDSAQCQFAKPETSGPRPAVRPPGPPPPEVD
-94 QPKDLATEDARVVKE
+94 QPKDLATEDARLVKE

-146 QHSAENARL
+146 RHSTENARL
-155 TEEVASLQMKLRN
+155 TEEVASLKEKLRKC
-168 YEKTVR
+168 EKT
-174 LMTSFKTKV
+174 
-183 ASVPQSRLLRPGN
+183 ASE
-196 YKSIPKANQ
+196 AT
-205 YGIYHVSEGKVLQ
+205 E
-218 PPDDAAKKQLSLSKI
+218 KQLSLSKI
-233 VTVAD
+233 LTVAN
-238 TTPVIA
+238 TTPAIA
-244 PPVISNNAPVN
+244 PPIVSDNAPVN
-255 IAPFLSYSSI
+255 ITPVLSYSSI

-274 IATPVLSCTG
+274 IATPVLSRTG
-284 IFTVTDDAPVNVAP
+284 ILTVTDDAPVNVAP
-298 RLSFTNVFT
+298 RLSLTNVFT

-320 SPTRVLPFTDNAP
+320 SPARVLPVTDNAP

-351 NSARK
+351 DSARK

-424 HHDLGGGGAIL
+424 HHDLGGGGAVL
-435 MLPDHSLSA
+435 MLPDHSLSDLPYPRLQN
-444 SSIPAPPE
+444 SPR
-452 QPTAPDTN
+452 
-460 VLEQVHTPSTELPVP
+460 LLTPMSWN
-475 ALPTLALKSP
+475 K
-485 ATHKRRL
+485 
-492 SDPEEPQ
+492 
-499 RSGHGPASRPI
+499 
-510 PTESSIL
+510 SIL
-517 PSISSSATVAS
+517 PQPIAS

-536 TFGNEPGSSA
+536 TFGNAPGSSD
-546 TIAPNAQVDDN
+546 TTAPNAQVDDN

-564 TQPGDKTEGSEK
+564 TQPSDKTEGSEK

-589 TVTVERAAET
+589 TVAVERVAET

-627 EVIEVETNQDARN
+627 EIIEVETNQDARN
-640 MMEGVTQFETTTRED
+640 MMEGVTRFETTTRD
-655 QEMADDIGSTQ
+655 DLEMADDIGSAQ
-666 GFNMH
+666 DFNMH

-712 VAIDREIEMDI
+712 VAIDREVEMDI

-755 SPPLILSPTIPDEFY
+755 SPPLILSPTILDEFY
-770 AHPPPMPLRVPSPDP
+770 AHPPPMPLRVPSPVP

-802 PGLLDDIYSPPPPS
+802 PDLLDDIYSPLPPS
-816 PRRSALPSPPVAPV
+816 PRRSALPSPPIAPV

-849 ADRVSEETTKKHEQ
+849 ADRVSEETTEQHEK
-863 TRTGTRTEA
+863 TRTGTTTEA

-889 LQTSASRHSPITP
+889 LQPSASQHSPATP
-902 MTPTPNPQSAAGGS
+902 VTPTPNPQSAVGGP

-960 GRVFRSPAA
+960 GRVIHSPAA
-969 RTPEDPKTPTSV
+969 RPPEDPKTPTSV

-999 PDAPRISIFSISD
+999 RDAPRISIFSISD
-1012 PMPAPASTPRQPSQ
+1012 PMPAPASTPQQPSQ
-1026 ATSCSSNRAQAKE
+1026 ATRCSSNRAQAKE
-1039 KRNQE
+1039 KRTQE
-1044 EAVQTGDTPVPS
+1044 EAVQTGDTPTPI
-1056 WFSQHRQIL
+1056 WFAKHRQIL
-1065 LLPRSNRAHRSAE
+1065 PLPRSNRANRSEE
-1078 DIAAHQQSMYTTR
+1078 DIANHQQSVYTAR

-1096 EVEASESQEANGG
+1096 EIEASESQEAAGG

-1149 LLIDILRRRNQDT
+1149 LLIDILRRQNQDT

-1171 GGEKRL
+1171 GGERRL

-1200 REQVNDLL
+1200 RQQVNDLL

-1222 GIVYTDEMEGILREW
+1222 GIVYADEMEGILREG

>member
-16 AAANHPYLAV
+16 AAANHPYLAA

-40 SARFAG
+40 SARFAE

-66 FAWPMKLII
+66 VAWPMKLII

-84 PPGPPPPEVD
+84 PPGPPPPEMD
-94 QPKDLATEDARVVKE
+94 QPKDLATEDARLVKE

-114 AQLQQHSV
+114 AQLQQQSV

-139 LKEAQTE
+139 LMEAHTE

-155 TEEVASLQMKLRN
+155 TEKVASLQEKLRN

-174 LMTSFKTKV
+174 LMASFKTKV
-183 ASVPQSRLLRPGN
+183 ASVPQPRVLRPHN
-196 YKSIPKANQ
+196 YKIIPKAKQ
-205 YGIYHVSEGKVLQ
+205 YGIYHESEGKVLQ
-218 PPDDAAKKQLSLSKI
+218 PPSEAREKQL
-233 VTVAD
+233 
-238 TTPVIA
+238 
-244 PPVISNNAPVN
+244 
-255 IAPFLSYSSI
+255 
-265 LIVADTAPI
+265 
-274 IATPVLSCTG
+274 
-284 IFTVTDDAPVNVAP
+284 
-298 RLSFTNVFT
+298 
-307 VTDNAPTNVVAIP
+307 
-320 SPTRVLPFTDNAP
+320 VLPVTDNAP

-340 IPASGVVSIDE
+340 IPALDVVSIDE
-351 NSARK
+351 DSARK
-356 DELNDNVHEEAQDEG
+356 DEMNDNAHEEAQDEG

-377 NQVTKSD
+377 NEVTKSD

-409 DAKKDDDGD
+409 DAKKDDDKD
-418 DDDKDD
+418 DD
-424 HHDLGGGGAIL
+424 HDLGGGGAVS
-435 MLPDHSLSA
+435 MLPHSPLSA
-444 SSIPAPPE
+444 TSTPTPSE
-452 QPTAPDTN
+452 QHPTPGTN
-460 VLEQVHTPSTELPVP
+460 VFVQVHNPSTELPVP
-475 ALPTLALKSP
+475 DLPTLAPRSP

-492 SDPEEPQ
+492 SDPEEPR

-510 PTESSIL
+510 PTESSTL

-528 ALVTAQLP
+528 ALITAQLP
-536 TFGNEPGSSA
+536 TFGNAPGSSA

-564 TQPGDKTEGSEK
+564 TRPSDKTEGSEK
-576 DNGYLMDGVVGEP
+576 DNDYLMDGVIGEP
-589 TVTVERAAET
+589 TVAVERVAET

-614 AIVGINNVHGDAM
+614 AIIGINNVHGDAM

-640 MMEGVTQFETTTRED
+640 MMEGVTRFETTTRD
-655 QEMADDIGSTQ
+655 DLEMADDIGSAQ
-666 GFNMH
+666 DFNMH

-700 FFTYTPRQPATQ
+700 FFAYPPRQPATQ

-755 SPPLILSPTIPDEFY
+755 SPPLILS
-770 AHPPPMPLRVPSPDP
+770 
-785 LDDLYSLPPSTP
+785 
-797 PRSPS
+797 
-802 PGLLDDIYSPPPPS
+802 
-816 PRRSALPSPPVAPV
+816 ALPSPPVAPV

-839 PTGTESVAEP
+839 PMGTE
-849 ADRVSEETTKKHEQ
+849 
-863 TRTGTRTEA
+863 
-872 STRPR
+872 
-877 ATQQHSY
+877 
-884 TLTLP
+884 
-889 LQTSASRHSPITP
+889 
-902 MTPTPNPQSAAGGS
+902 
-916 SSVSPRRII
+916 
-925 RKGPRPDPL
+925 
-934 RPLRTTKPS
+934 
-943 SQTQKSKD
+943 
-951 TGCAKLGPD
+951 
-960 GRVFRSPAA
+960 
-969 RTPEDPKTPTSV
+969 
-981 KVLAPKRNG
+981 
-990 SAADPKEAS
+990 
-999 PDAPRISIFSISD
+999 
-1012 PMPAPASTPRQPSQ
+1012 
-1026 ATSCSSNRAQAKE
+1026 AQAKE

-1065 LLPRSNRAHRSAE
+1065 PLPRSNRANRSAE
-1078 DIAAHQQSMYTTR
+1078 DIATHQQSVYTTR

-1096 EVEASESQEANGG
+1096 EVEASESQEATGG
-1109 EDGHRDRIVRVVERA
+1109 EDGHRDRIIRVVERA

-1171 GGEKRL
+1171 GGDRRL

-1185 QDLPGAPE
+1185 QELPGAQE

-1200 REQVNDLL
+1200 REQANDLL

-1222 GIVYTDEMEGILREW
+1222 GIVYADEMEGILREW

>member
-16 AAANHPYLAV
+16 AAANHPFLAV

-40 SARFAG
+40 SARFAE

-56 GRMLVDVASV
+56 AVR
-66 FAWPMKLII
+66 
-75 AYMALFWRM
+75 

-94 QPKDLATEDARVVKE
+94 QPKDLATEDARLVKE

-146 QHSAENARL
+146 QHSTENARL
-155 TEEVASLQMKLRN
+155 TEEVASLKEKLRKC
-168 YEKTVR
+168 EKTAR
-174 LMTSFKTKV
+174 LIASFQTKV
-183 ASVPQSRLLRPGN
+183 ANVPQPRLLRPHN
-196 YKSIPKANQ
+196 YKIIPKSRQ
-205 YGIYHVSEGKVLQ
+205 YGIYHVSEGKILQ
-218 PPDDAAKKQLSLSKI
+218 PPSEATEKQLSLSKI
-233 VTVAD
+233 LTVAN
-238 TTPVIA
+238 TTPAIA
-244 PPVISNNAPVN
+244 PPIVSDNAPVN
-255 IAPFLSYSSI
+255 ITPVLSYSSI

-274 IATPVLSCTG
+274 IATPVLSRTG
-284 IFTVTDDAPVNVAP
+284 NLTVTDDAPVNVAP
-298 RLSFTNVFT
+298 RLSLTNVFT

-320 SPTRVLPFTDNAP
+320 SPARVLPVTDNAP

-340 IPASGVVSIDE
+340 IPASGMVSIDE
-351 NSARK
+351 DSARK

-424 HHDLGGGGAIL
+424 HHDLGGGGAVL

-452 QPTAPDTN
+452 QPTTPDTN

-510 PTESSIL
+510 PTESSTL

-536 TFGNEPGSSA
+536 TFGNAPGSSD
-546 TIAPNAQVDDN
+546 TTAPNAQVDDN

-564 TQPGDKTEGSEK
+564 TQPSDKTEGSEK

-589 TVTVERAAET
+589 TVA
-599 HDGSMDGVIQQAPPV
+599 QAPPV

-640 MMEGVTQFETTTRED
+640 MMEGVTRFGTTTRDDLEI
-655 QEMADDIGSTQ
+655 ADDIGSAQ
-666 GFNMH
+666 DFNMH

-712 VAIDREIEMDI
+712 VAIDREVEMDI

-770 AHPPPMPLRVPSPDP
+770 AHPPPMPLR
-785 LDDLYSLPPSTP
+785 
-797 PRSPS
+797 
-802 PGLLDDIYSPPPPS
+802 
-816 PRRSALPSPPVAPV
+816 
-830 HEQNNQTQT
+830 
-839 PTGTESVAEP
+839 
-849 ADRVSEETTKKHEQ
+849 
-863 TRTGTRTEA
+863 
-872 STRPR
+872 
-877 ATQQHSY
+877 
-884 TLTLP
+884 
-889 LQTSASRHSPITP
+889 
-902 MTPTPNPQSAAGGS
+902 
-916 SSVSPRRII
+916 
-925 RKGPRPDPL
+925 
-934 RPLRTTKPS
+934 
-943 SQTQKSKD
+943 TQKSKD

-960 GRVFRSPAA
+960 GRVIHSPAA
-969 RTPEDPKTPTSV
+969 RPPEDPKTPTSV

-999 PDAPRISIFSISD
+999 QDAPRISIFSISD
-1012 PMPAPASTPRQPSQ
+1012 PMPAPASTPQQPSQ
-1026 ATSCSSNRAQAKE
+1026 ATRCSSNRAQAKE
-1039 KRNQE
+1039 KRTQE
-1044 EAVQTGDTPVPS
+1044 EAVQTGDAPTPI
-1056 WFSQHRQIL
+1056 WFAKHRQIL
-1065 LLPRSNRAHRSAE
+1065 PLPRSNRANRSEE
-1078 DIAAHQQSMYTTR
+1078 DIANHQQSVYTAR

-1096 EVEASESQEANGG
+1096 EIEASESQEAAGG

-1149 LLIDILRRRNQDT
+1149 LLIDTLRRQNQDT

-1171 GGEKRL
+1171 GERRL

-1200 REQVNDLL
+1200 RQQVNDLL
-1208 GRWMRYLLEGLVQQ
+1208 GRWMR
-1222 GIVYTDEMEGILREW
+1222 
-1237 MRMVEEERR
+1237 
-1246 SQRQ
+1246 